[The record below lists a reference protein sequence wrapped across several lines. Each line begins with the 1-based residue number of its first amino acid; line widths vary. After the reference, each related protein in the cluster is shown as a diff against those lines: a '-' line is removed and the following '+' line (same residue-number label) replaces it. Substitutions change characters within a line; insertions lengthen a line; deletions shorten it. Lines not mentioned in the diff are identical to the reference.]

1 MKNREIEVKFL
12 GVEKEKLIEKLRK
25 LGAEDQ
31 GEDKLKEA
39 IFYDKE
45 GKWQYTENKFVR
57 IRKTNKGVFVT
68 FKHKEAAT
76 ATGVK
81 EIEFQASDFNK
92 VKDFLEETGLI
103 FYREQ
108 EKKRHK
114 FNLAGVI
121 VDIDTWPSIPTYV
134 ELEGQSEEALKNVAR
149 LLGLDWSK
157 AMFGVA
163 HEVIE
168 SYGIPVRKLK
178 YFTFDKIE

>member
-81 EIEFQASDFNK
+81 EIEFQASDFN
-92 VKDFLEETGLI
+92 LI
-103 FYREQ
+103 
-108 EKKRHK
+108 
-114 FNLAGVI
+114 
-121 VDIDTWPSIPTYV
+121 IPRGFPRGNT
-134 ELEGQSEEALKNVAR
+134 
-149 LLGLDWSK
+149 
-157 AMFGVA
+157 AMV
-163 HEVIE
+163 
-168 SYGIPVRKLK
+168 
-178 YFTFDKIE
+178 